1 MARRGPSVRP
11 TPSLGG
17 ELERAV
23 MNRLW
28 DAEAPLAVREVH
40 ALLQPERD
48 VAYTTVM
55 TVMDRLHGKGHLT
68 REMVG
73 RAWMYSPTESRAAYQ
88 ARLMND
94 VLVAADDP
102 RAALTHFVEQMSR
115 AELTALRELVTD
127 PHVRRIRRTGAQ

>member
-1 MARRGPSVRP
+1 MD
-11 TPSLGG
+11 
-17 ELERAV
+17 
-23 MNRLW
+23 RLW
-28 DAEAPLAVREVH
+28 NAEAPMAVREVH
-40 ALLQPERD
+40 AFLQQERD

-73 RAWMYSPTESRAAYQ
+73 RAWRYSPAESRAAYQ

-115 AELTALRELVTD
+115 AELTALRELVKD
-127 PHVRRIRRTGAQ
+127 PRPRRIRRTSAE